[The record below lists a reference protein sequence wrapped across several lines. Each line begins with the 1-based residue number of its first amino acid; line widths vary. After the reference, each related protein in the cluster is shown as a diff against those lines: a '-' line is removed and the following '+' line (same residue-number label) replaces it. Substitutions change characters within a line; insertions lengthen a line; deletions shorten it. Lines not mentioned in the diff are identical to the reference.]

1 MSTDESDGIDAI
13 EAAFSAGDEGA
24 PKGAYEACGSLVYTF
39 CRRLVGKAQAEGVTK
54 DVFVGAWQDR
64 ARFDSDVM
72 SLAGWLMAIA
82 RSRIRD
88 NMRLH
93 GRLSEDT
100 GAEAIRIGDRT
111 LLATEQLRQ
120 YPSESSVPGGPLMLK
135 PLTGKLKLRSPA
147 ATDTIAVTRCR
158 SPAATLSRRSL
169 PARRTH
175 ASHDTDTGDDRNA
188 PQ

>member
-1 MSTDESDGIDAI
+1 VSTDESDGIDAI

-24 PKGAYEACGSLVYTF
+24 LKGAYEAYGSLVYTF

-93 GRLSEDT
+93 CRLSEDT
-100 GAEAIRIGDRT
+100 DAEAIRIGDRM
-111 LLATEQLRQ
+111 LLANALQALPERTSTAVDLALIAGLNHREIAQRTGLPLETFER
-120 YPSESSVPGGPLMLK
+120 EVRRGVERIRRDLVP
-135 PLTGKLKLRSPA
+135 RA
-147 ATDTIAVTRCR
+147 A
-158 SPAATLSRRSL
+158 
-169 PARRTH
+169 
-175 ASHDTDTGDDRNA
+175 
-188 PQ
+188 